1 MNKVLIAG
9 GTGLVGSYLIKG
21 LIDKGY
27 TPVVLTRNARI
38 KRGYTTFAWDPSRAY
53 IDKESFKGLNI
64 IINLSGANIGESRWT
79 ISRKKEILESRI
91 KSTSLLYNTAKELN
105 TTPVKYISASATGFY
120 GAITGDR
127 IFTEDDEPADDFLGD
142 ICSSWENEADR
153 FKNLASKVIKLRL
166 GIVLDKNDGALKRML
181 LPAKLYIGS
190 AIGTGRQYIPWIHP
204 EDLTNIFIKA
214 IEDDNMDGS
223 YNAVS
228 PSYVTNKEF
237 LKTLTTVLKKPFLG
251 LNTPS
256 SVLIML
262 FGEMAN
268 IVLEGSRV
276 SPKKIMDAGYKFKY
290 PELKEAITNI
300 LKD

>member
-27 TPVVLTRNARI
+27 NPVVLTRNAKI
-38 KRGYTTFAWDPSRAY
+38 KRGYTTFAWDPSRGY
-53 IDKESFKGLNI
+53 IDKESFKGVNI

-91 KSTSLLYNTAKELN
+91 ESTSLLYNTAKELS
-105 TTPVKYISASATGFY
+105 TTPLKYISASATGFY
-120 GAITGDR
+120 GAISSDR
-127 IFTEDDEPADDFLGD
+127 IFTEEDAPADDFLGD
-142 ICSSWENEADR
+142 VCSSWENAADR
-153 FKNLASKVIKLRL
+153 FKDLASKVIKLRL

-181 LPAKLYIGS
+181 LPAKLYMGS
-190 AIGTGRQYIPWIHP
+190 AIGTGRQYIPWVHP

-237 LKTLTTVLKKPFLG
+237 IKTLTTVLKKPFLG

-256 SVLIML
+256 SILIIL
-262 FGEMAN
+262 YGEMAN
-268 IVLEGSRV
+268 IVLKGSRV

-290 PELKEAITNI
+290 SELKEAITNI